1 MIEKY
6 IIVDQDDVTVDI
18 LSFNSKKEVNTY
30 LKEHP
35 KYNAIAMSDL
45 DFDPYD

>member
-1 MIEKY
+1 M
-6 IIVDQDDVTVDI
+6 DQDEVTVDI

-35 KYNAIAMSDL
+35 KYTAVAMSDL
-45 DFDPYD
+45 EIDLDD